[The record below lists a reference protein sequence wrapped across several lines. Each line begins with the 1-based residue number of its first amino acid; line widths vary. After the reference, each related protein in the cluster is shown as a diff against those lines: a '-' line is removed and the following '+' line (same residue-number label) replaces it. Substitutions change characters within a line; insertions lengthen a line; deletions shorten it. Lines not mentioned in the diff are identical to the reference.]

1 MRSTA
6 NERVLT
12 ILDEAI
18 NIESNVAEL
27 YMSFYKRF
35 PEDRE
40 FWRKLSIEE
49 INHAALLETGKD
61 IFLPLKK
68 FPMEMLPP
76 SLEMLFE
83 SNKKILSTIPQYH
96 HLISRESAFSIAL
109 EIEQYAGEVHFQ
121 EAMEKSPCSKILNMI
136 QSINKEEKEYAKRIQ
151 TYMNEHQI
159 ILIKSSNPP
168 APELPNSNT

>member
-1 MRSTA
+1 MRSVA
-6 NERVLT
+6 NERVLA

-18 NIESNVAEL
+18 NIESNVADL
-27 YMSFYKRF
+27 YMDFYKRF

-49 INHAALLETGKD
+49 INHASLLETGKD

-83 SNKKILSTIPQYH
+83 SNKKILSAIPQH
-96 HLISRESAFSIAL
+96 NQLISRESAFRIAL
-109 EIEQYAGEVHFQ
+109 EIEQCAGEVHFQ
-121 EAMEKSPCSKILNMI
+121 EAMEKSPCSKVLKII
-136 QSINKEEKEYAKRIQ
+136 QGINKEEKDHAKRIQ
-151 TYMNEHQI
+151 TYMNENQI
-159 ILIKSSNPP
+159 IPAKSSNPA
-168 APELPNSNT
+168 APELSNSDT